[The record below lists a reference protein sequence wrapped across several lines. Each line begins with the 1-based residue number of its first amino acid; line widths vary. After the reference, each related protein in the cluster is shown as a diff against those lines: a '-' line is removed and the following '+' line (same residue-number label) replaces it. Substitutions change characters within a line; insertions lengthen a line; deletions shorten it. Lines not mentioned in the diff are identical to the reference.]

1 MNEKLDM
8 PKHIGLFEKLSLGSL
23 LIGVVVATATYKQM
37 SLVADPFFIA
47 LIQIIVLGSTL
58 LLILLISRKRSKV
71 AKWILVMLWAL
82 GLVRYIPQLANFLD
96 QGYVGILSICQLV
109 MQAVGI
115 YLLFT
120 PESKKWFSE
129 Y

>member
-23 LIGVVVATATYKQM
+23 LIGAVVATATYKQM

-47 LIQIIVLGSTL
+47 LIQIIVLGTML

-71 AKWILVMLWAL
+71 AKWILVILWAL
-82 GLVRYIPQLANFLD
+82 GLVRYIPQLAKFFRSGVCWNSVD
-96 QGYVGILSICQLV
+96 MSAGDASCGDLSSFH
-109 MQAVGI
+109 A
-115 YLLFT
+115 
-120 PESKKWFSE
+120 
-129 Y
+129 